1 MGKGRD
7 SKLKLIIGDKEL
19 NKLVDQGRSSF
30 NEWMEEYEKLKK
42 ENEELRL
49 KIQEFPE
56 QVVKVEISEMDALR
70 ERWAKMDT
78 ERVIEV

>member
-1 MGKGRD
+1 
-7 SKLKLIIGDKEL
+7 
-19 NKLVDQGRSSF
+19 
-30 NEWMEEYEKLKK
+30 MEEYEKLKK

-56 QVVKVEISEMDALR
+56 QVVKVEISEVDALR

-78 ERVIEV
+78 ERVIE